1 MNADLS
7 EIIIGIEKSAL
18 DKWNNGNPDGYLDIS
33 ADDVVYFDPYTELRL
48 DGLESLRKYYEPI
61 RGQVQGS
68 LYEMINPKVQSTKDI
83 AVLTFNLMAYSG
95 DKLTRWNCTEVYRLE
110 QDGTWKIFQTHW
122 SFIRPELK

>member
-1 MNADLS
+1 MNADLP

-83 AVLTFNLMAYSG
+83 AVLTFNLMTYSG
-95 DKLTRWNCTEVYRLE
+95 DKLMRWNCTEVYRLE